1 MGHFAKGP
9 WAPEAAARQSPKA
22 AQAATLGSSRLAMVL
37 SMGKLT
43 AFIPWI
49 MDKRASMICIYIYIN
64 TH

>member
-43 AFIPWI
+43 AFCKVAHPL
-49 MDKRASMICIYIYIN
+49 RAKLLER
-64 TH
+64 